1 MRVFAA
7 ECANTERVI
16 SSKRA
21 LSDNKRIRDQ
31 SGRRNGN
38 HSDRRFFRLL
48 LAKLAICRN
57 ICPICCLMDRPCFY
71 KSYFSFFAI
80 PMLLIIYIFLQC
92 VHLYIYPHYNSI
104 FFQSKYTLW
113 QSNKVGVYFIFLA
126 FNFTFKSKY
135 NVNCH
140 IQCTVDWNAE
150 DKYKIKDIFHS
161 QADADGPYL
170 PHLYFS

>member
-16 SSKRA
+16 SSERA
-21 LSDNKRIRDQ
+21 LSDNERIRDQ

-71 KSYFSFFAI
+71 KSYFSFLRF
-80 PMLLIIYIFLQC
+80 QC
-92 VHLYIYPHYNSI
+92 YWKFTFSYNMYTCIYPHHNSI
-104 FFQSKYTLW
+104 FFQPKYTLW
-113 QSNKVGVYFIFLA
+113 QSNKVGVYFLFLA

-150 DKYKIKDIFHS
+150 DKYKTKDIF
-161 QADADGPYL
+161 Q
-170 PHLYFS
+170 